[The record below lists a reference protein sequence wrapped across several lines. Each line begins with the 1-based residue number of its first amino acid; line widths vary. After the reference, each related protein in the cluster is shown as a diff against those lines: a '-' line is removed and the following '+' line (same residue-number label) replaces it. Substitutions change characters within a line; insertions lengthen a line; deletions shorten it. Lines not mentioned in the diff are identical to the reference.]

1 MNDVSSSILEKY
13 LVVKNSHTALSM
25 HVRACLTLLS
35 VELLFEGVL
44 RYVFHREDNS
54 KEIFSSSACF
64 GYFRGAGVYLKIA
77 IFTKS
82 LNWGNFFSFSVS
94 PIQALSW

>member
-1 MNDVSSSILEKY
+1 MNDASSSILEKY
-13 LVVKNSHTALSM
+13 LVVKN
-25 HVRACLTLLS
+25 VRACLTLLS

-44 RYVFHREDNS
+44 RYVFHRQDIS

-64 GYFRGAGVYLKIA
+64 GYFRGAGVFLKIA
-77 IFTKS
+77 ISTKS